1 MVEVYAEKCPNYS
14 TVTHWVR
21 KFKSGFLSV
30 MDEPREGRPTSVV
43 TEKNVS
49 TVEGLVK
56 QDRRITVK
64 QLASETRISV
74 GSVEKILHD
83 HLNLNKVSARWVPRL
98 LTADQKKER
107 ADCCKH
113 LLWLEAND
121 DLFFQKIVTMDE
133 TWIYQF
139 DPEPKNA
146 SMQWKRPSSPPPKKA
161 KVTQSS
167 GKVMLS
173 CFWDCEGIIMTD
185 YMEKGKTITREYYSG
200 LLKRLRSELVR
211 RRRGKLRN
219 GVLLLHDNAPA
230 HRARQAVETADQCNY
245 EILPHPPY
253 SPDLAPSDFCLFPN
267 LKKSI
272 KGRRFEDIE
281 GAISAVEEWF
291 QAQNDTF
298 YSQGLLKVKDRWQ
311 KCTVCL
317 GGPAWNRIARLDREY
332 RNPAVGPSLASAA
345 AAAASLLASRTFLF
359 RHRNFREGK
368 MVMPEPFPEASFV

>member
-64 QLASETRISV
+64 QLKSETRISV

-107 ADCCKH
+107 DDCCKH
-113 LLWLEAND
+113 LLRLEAND

-173 CFWDCEGIIMTD
+173 CFWDWSEGEGPLM
-185 YMEKGKTITREYYSG
+185 
-200 LLKRLRSELVR
+200 
-211 RRRGKLRN
+211 
-219 GVLLLHDNAPA
+219 
-230 HRARQAVETADQCNY
+230 
-245 EILPHPPY
+245 
-253 SPDLAPSDFCLFPN
+253 LAPYCRP
-267 LKKSI
+267 
-272 KGRRFEDIE
+272 
-281 GAISAVEEWF
+281 
-291 QAQNDTF
+291 
-298 YSQGLLKVKDRWQ
+298 
-311 KCTVCL
+311 
-317 GGPAWNRIARLDREY
+317 
-332 RNPAVGPSLASAA
+332 
-345 AAAASLLASRTFLF
+345 
-359 RHRNFREGK
+359 
-368 MVMPEPFPEASFV
+368 

>member
-64 QLASETRISV
+64 QFASETRISV

-98 LTADQKKER
+98 LTADQKKES

-113 LLWLEAND
+113 LLRLEAND
-121 DLFFQKIVTMDE
+121 DLLFQKIVTMDE

-173 CFWDCEGIIMTD
+173 CFWD
-185 YMEKGKTITREYYSG
+185 S
-200 LLKRLRSELVR
+200 
-211 RRRGKLRN
+211 
-219 GVLLLHDNAPA
+219 
-230 HRARQAVETADQCNY
+230 
-245 EILPHPPY
+245 
-253 SPDLAPSDFCLFPN
+253 PSDFCLFPN

-281 GAISAVEEWF
+281 DAISAVEEWF

-298 YSQGLLKVKDRWQ
+298 YSQGLLKVKDSDSLMAGSTGIVLGLSFTSGTQDDDEDDDDGDDVDDDEDETVEQ
-311 KCTVCL
+311 KDSIGLVLVPEEKPGIAFSSTLLLRSLSSIDDGLVQREEISFECLSLELGVVTVVFIVTLETAVDVIMGL
-317 GGPAWNRIARLDREY
+317 GLKAKRSENERIS
-332 RNPAVGPSLASAA
+332 VGISN
-345 AAAASLLASRTFLF
+345 LL
-359 RHRNFREGK
+359 EC
-368 MVMPEPFPEASFV
+368 P

>member
-1 MVEVYAEKCPNYS
+1 
-14 TVTHWVR
+14 
-21 KFKSGFLSV
+21 
-30 MDEPREGRPTSVV
+30 MDEPCEGRPTSVV

-49 TVEGLVK
+49 TVEKLVK
-56 QDRRITVK
+56 EDRRITVK

-83 HLNLNKVSARWVPRL
+83 HLNLNKVSAPWVPRL

-113 LLWLEAND
+113 LLRVEAND
-121 DLFFQKIVTMDE
+121 DLFFEKIVTMDE

-146 SMQWKRPSSPPPKKA
+146 PMQWKRPSSPPPKKT

-173 CFWDCEGIIMTD
+173 CIWDCEG
-185 YMEKGKTITREYYSG
+185 MEKEKTITEEYYSR

-230 HRARQAVETADQCNY
+230 HRARQAIETADQCGY
-245 EILPHPPY
+245 DILPHPPY
-253 SPDLAPSDFCLFPN
+253 SPDLAPSDFFLFPN
-267 LKKSI
+267 LKKLI
-272 KGRRFEDIE
+272 KGRRFEDIKD
-281 GAISAVEEWF
+281 AISAVEEWF

-298 YSQGLLKVKDRWQ
+298 YSQ
-311 KCTVCL
+311 
-317 GGPAWNRIARLDREY
+317 
-332 RNPAVGPSLASAA
+332 
-345 AAAASLLASRTFLF
+345 
-359 RHRNFREGK
+359 
-368 MVMPEPFPEASFV
+368 

>member
-113 LLWLEAND
+113 LLRLEAND
-121 DLFFQKIVTMDE
+121 DLFFQKIATMDD

-173 CFWDCEGIIMTD
+173 CFWD
-185 YMEKGKTITREYYSG
+185 YPFTREGARGHESRTRAQGETLRDWLRADRRPMRRKRGKHDRSACGPGVGRTRPSGGAESSRWRSG
-200 LLKRLRSELVR
+200 LVSWE
-211 RRRGKLRN
+211 
-219 GVLLLHDNAPA
+219 
-230 HRARQAVETADQCNY
+230 
-245 EILPHPPY
+245 
-253 SPDLAPSDFCLFPN
+253 
-267 LKKSI
+267 
-272 KGRRFEDIE
+272 
-281 GAISAVEEWF
+281 
-291 QAQNDTF
+291 
-298 YSQGLLKVKDRWQ
+298 
-311 KCTVCL
+311 
-317 GGPAWNRIARLDREY
+317 
-332 RNPAVGPSLASAA
+332 
-345 AAAASLLASRTFLF
+345 
-359 RHRNFREGK
+359 
-368 MVMPEPFPEASFV
+368 

>member
-113 LLWLEAND
+113 LLRLEAND

-146 SMQWKRPSSPPPKKA
+146 SMQWKRPSSPRFSAYPGDDGTKSPERGSNHGHPASGVMFYIRSNPPPPEWLAGEHERA
-161 KVTQSS
+161 K
-167 GKVMLS
+167 
-173 CFWDCEGIIMTD
+173 
-185 YMEKGKTITREYYSG
+185 
-200 LLKRLRSELVR
+200 
-211 RRRGKLRN
+211 
-219 GVLLLHDNAPA
+219 P
-230 HRARQAVETADQCNY
+230 
-245 EILPHPPY
+245 
-253 SPDLAPSDFCLFPN
+253 APSY
-267 LKKSI
+267 
-272 KGRRFEDIE
+272 
-281 GAISAVEEWF
+281 IS
-291 QAQNDTF
+291 Q
-298 YSQGLLKVKDRWQ
+298 LLIRGILQPDGVP
-311 KCTVCL
+311 
-317 GGPAWNRIARLDREY
+317 GY
-332 RNPAVGPSLASAA
+332 
-345 AAAASLLASRTFLF
+345 ASRALTGHVIRTLTQPS
-359 RHRNFREGK
+359 G
-368 MVMPEPFPEASFV
+368 MIVLSIY

>member
-113 LLWLEAND
+113 LLRLEAND

-139 DPEPKNA
+139 DPSTIAGQISLALAVITQIRQTHGGRCWCLVSANTNQSNQSSLGSGKQHGA
-146 SMQWKRPSSPPPKKA
+146 RPGLPHNSGSSDSSP
-161 KVTQSS
+161 
-167 GKVMLS
+167 
-173 CFWDCEGIIMTD
+173 C
-185 YMEKGKTITREYYSG
+185 
-200 LLKRLRSELVR
+200 
-211 RRRGKLRN
+211 
-219 GVLLLHDNAPA
+219 PA
-230 HRARQAVETADQCNY
+230 RDACMAQTAC
-245 EILPHPPY
+245 
-253 SPDLAPSDFCLFPN
+253 
-267 LKKSI
+267 
-272 KGRRFEDIE
+272 
-281 GAISAVEEWF
+281 
-291 QAQNDTF
+291 
-298 YSQGLLKVKDRWQ
+298 
-311 KCTVCL
+311 
-317 GGPAWNRIARLDREY
+317 
-332 RNPAVGPSLASAA
+332 
-345 AAAASLLASRTFLF
+345 
-359 RHRNFREGK
+359 
-368 MVMPEPFPEASFV
+368 PFD